1 MLLGWGWW
9 CRTLPCLRRNRGRR
23 WGGRRGRGS
32 CDWLLP
38 ADFLWTG
45 LNECALW
52 TGSSSVQ
59 PATSAAPSIGGCMMK
74 GFGVGAGNGLQG
86 TVKEGG
92 SGKTRNSFEVSHTK
106 ELRRAEQ

>member
-1 MLLGWGWW
+1 M
-9 CRTLPCLRRNRGRR
+9 
-23 WGGRRGRGS
+23 
-32 CDWLLP
+32 
-38 ADFLWTG
+38 
-45 LNECALW
+45 
-52 TGSSSVQ
+52 Q